1 MKNIYILF
9 CLVFVVLNSIIG
21 LIFSFYPLVNWLTA
35 NFVIIIN
42 AVLLNQLVNSNIN
55 DAFKVSLSF
64 IFPVMGVI
72 TFILSLFMPEKIEDN
87 LMFATMLIIFTF
99 QLVLYIIVYLLK
111 NNKS

>member
-9 CLVFVVLNSIIG
+9 CLVFVILNSIIG
-21 LIFSFYPLVNWLTA
+21 LIFSFYPFVNWLTA
-35 NFVIIIN
+35 NFVITIN
-42 AVLLNQLVNSNIN
+42 VVLLNQLVKSKIN

>member
-9 CLVFVVLNSIIG
+9 CLVFVILNSIIG

>member
-9 CLVFVVLNSIIG
+9 CLVFVILNSIIG
-21 LIFSFYPLVNWLTA
+21 LIFSFYPLFNWLTA

>member
-9 CLVFVVLNSIIG
+9 CLVFVILNSIIG
-21 LIFSFYPLVNWLTA
+21 LIFSFYPSVNWLTA
-35 NFVIIIN
+35 NIVIIIN
-42 AVLLNQLVNSNIN
+42 TALLNQLVKSNIN

-64 IFPVMGVI
+64 IFPVMGLI

-87 LMFATMLIIFTF
+87 LMFASMLIIFTF
-99 QLVLYIIVYLLK
+99 QLVLYIIAYLLK